1 MGRRTFLEHLRDA
14 ATLLA
19 LQLTGGCAAPKLE
32 AAAPPNPEQ
41 PILVIGA
48 GVAGLT
54 AARALADAGWSVI
67 VLEARDRVGGRVH
80 TVGVGEAVVDV
91 GAAWIHG
98 PKNNPVSGYLDAE
111 GIAYEPFDLETAHAP
126 LYDARTGSTLTDA
139 ELRALEKGLNRFE
152 SRAFFMSGATDDDAS
167 VQSLI
172 ERFLSKQGYAE
183 PLRTRLQINLE
194 LMFMPMSGPM
204 SELSVGRM
212 MDGAQGSGGDAIVH
226 GGYVRLIDSLAEG
239 LDVRLGATVRSVERR
254 EDGVTVRLEG
264 EAVHGSH
271 AIVTVPL
278 GVLKSGGLAFDPP
291 LPAQKRDAIERIGFG
306 TLEKI
311 ILSWEEPWWGTGPG
325 DIVVMTGVG
334 EARGAP
340 SFLDMTASAGTP
352 TLVGM
357 LSGIA
362 AEQAQTSM
370 TDAELVEAALTSLSM
385 GWGRPVPPPK
395 ATHVTRWGSDPFTQG
410 AYSFRSV
417 GMLDADVEAL
427 RASVDGRLLFAGEAT
442 SERQWATVHGAML
455 SGLREARRIDSRAS
469 VTGIAADSL

>member
-1 MGRRTFLEHLRDA
+1 MGRRTFLEHLRA
-14 ATLLA
+14 AAALLA
-19 LQLTGGCAAPKLE
+19 LQLTGGCSTPKLE
-32 AAAPPNPEQ
+32 GAVPPSPEQ
-41 PILVIGA
+41 PILVVGA

-54 AARALADAGWSVI
+54 AARALRDAGWTVI

-80 TVGVGEAVVDV
+80 TVRLGDAVVDE

-98 PKNNPVSGYLDAE
+98 PEDNPISNYLDAK
-111 GIAYEPFDLETAHAP
+111 GIGRQPFDLETAHAP

-139 ELRALEKGLNRFE
+139 ELRALEKGLDRFE
-152 SRAFFMSGATDDDAS
+152 SRAFFMSGATDDDTS
-167 VQSLI
+167 VRSLI
-172 ERFLSKQGYAE
+172 ERFLTKQGYAE

-212 MDGAQGSGGDAIVH
+212 MDGTQGSGGDAIVN
-226 GGYVRLIDSLAEG
+226 GGYVRLVDSLAEG

-264 EAVHGSH
+264 EVVHGSH

-278 GVLKSGGLAFDPP
+278 GVLKSGGLVFDPP
-291 LPAQKRDAIERIGFG
+291 LPARKRDAIERIGFG

-340 SFLDMTASAGTP
+340 SFLDMTASAGKP

-357 LSGIA
+357 VSGIA
-362 AEQAQTSM
+362 AEQAQASM
-370 TDAELVEAALTSLSM
+370 TDAQLVEAALTSLSL
-385 GWGRPVPPPK
+385 GWGVPVPAPK
-395 ATHVTRWGSDPFTQG
+395 AMRVTRWGSDPFTQG

-417 GMLDADVEAL
+417 GMLDGDVEAL

-455 SGLREARRIDSRAS
+455 SGLREAQRIDPRAS
-469 VTGIAADSL
+469 IVGTTAGSL